1 MKRIYAVFL
10 SIALL
15 AIGSGFIFKATAQI
29 EKSFDDQ
36 NFVSTSLVI
45 SQLYGGGGSAGA
57 LFTNDFVEIFNRG
70 TSPVSLNGWSTQ
82 YASSGGTEF
91 LVTPLSNVTLQP
103 GQYYLI
109 QYASNGAVGATF
121 TPDFVAPPVTNNAG
135 NTFIPNLSGTTGKLA
150 LVNSV
155 VRLPAST
162 CPSSDPSIIDF
173 IGYGASASCFEGART
188 GDLSVATAAKRNGDG
203 CVDTDNNFSDF
214 SLVAPSPRNLTSP
227 AGSCNLGGIL
237 QAGGTVAPSTVA
249 PNAAALFRVS
259 VVPATSPASTGI
271 AVVGNLSNIGG
282 SAAQTFFDNG
292 TNGDVTP
299 NDNVF
304 SYSYTIP
311 TNQAGG
317 SFSLTAVATDAQ
329 TRTANVSFSL
339 TIAAQPANDNPLIFG
354 NPSNA
359 AVDVN
364 APLNYLMIK
373 PQYSLSYNRDKGE
386 PNWVAWRLDS
396 TWVGTAPRQDDFRP
410 DPDLPAGWYQVQT
423 SDYTGGGY
431 DRGHMCPSGD
441 RTRSVP
447 DNSGTFL
454 MTNFL
459 PQLAANNQGPW
470 EDFETY
476 CRTLAAAG
484 NEIYITSGGIGN
496 MGTVNN
502 AGRVVIP
509 QYTWKVAL
517 VLPNGDN
524 DLQRVGKTTR
534 VIALVVPNFLGTGL
548 NINDVWRKYRTSVDS
563 IEQLTGYNFF
573 PNVPMTT
580 QSLLERRRDT
590 Q

>member
-57 LFTNDFVEIFNRG
+57 LYTNDFVEIFNRG

-103 GQYYLI
+103 GQYYLV

-121 TPDFVAPPVTNNAG
+121 TPDFIAPPVTNNAG

-155 VRLPAST
+155 TRLPAST

-188 GDLSVATAAKRNGDG
+188 VDLSVTTAAKRNGDG
-203 CVDTDNNFSDF
+203 CIDTDNNFSDF
-214 SLVAPSPRNLTSP
+214 TIVAPNPRNITSP
-227 AGSCNLGGIL
+227 AGSCNLGGLL
-237 QAGGTVAPSTVA
+237 QAGGTVTPTTIA

-259 VVPATSPASTGI
+259 VVPATTPASTGI

-317 SFSLTAVATDAQ
+317 TFSVTAVATDAQ

-359 AVDVN
+359 VVDVN

-396 TWVGTAPRQDDFRP
+396 TWVGVAPRQDDFRP

-459 PQLAANNQGPW
+459 PQIAANNQGPW
-470 EDFETY
+470 EDFESY
-476 CRTLAAAG
+476 CRTLAAGG

-517 VLPNGDN
+517 VLPNGEN

-534 VIALVVPNFLGTGL
+534 VIALIVPNFLGTGL

-563 IEQLTGYNFF
+563 IEYLTGYNFF

>member
-10 SIALL
+10 SIAIL
-15 AIGSGFIFKATAQI
+15 AVGSGFIFKATAQT
-29 EKSFDDQ
+29 EKVSDEQ
-36 NFVSTSLVI
+36 NLVSTSLVI
-45 SQLYGGGGSAGA
+45 SQLYGGGGSANA
-57 LFTNDFVEIFNRG
+57 LFANDFVEIFNRG

-82 YASSGGTEF
+82 YASATGTEF

-109 QYASNGAVGATF
+109 QYASSGAVGTPL
-121 TPDFVAPPVTNNAG
+121 TPDVIAPAVTNNAG
-135 NTFIPNLSGTTGKLA
+135 ATFIPNLSGTTGKLA
-150 LVNSV
+150 LVNSTT
-155 VRLPAST
+155 RLPAST
-162 CPSSDPSIIDF
+162 CPSSDPSIVDF
-173 IGYGASASCFEGART
+173 IGYGASASCSEGTKT
-188 GDLSVATAAKRNGDG
+188 GDLSVTTAAKRNGDG
-203 CVDTDNNFSDF
+203 CIDTDNNVSDF
-214 SLVAPSPRNLTSP
+214 TIVAPNPRNLASP
-227 AGSCNLGGIL
+227 IGSCNLGGTL
-237 QAGGTVAPSTVA
+237 QASGSANPITVA
-249 PNAAALFRVS
+249 PNAATLLRVS
-259 VVPATSPASTGI
+259 VVPATTPASTSI
-271 AVVGNLSNIGG
+271 TVTGNLSNIGG
-282 SAAQTFFDNG
+282 SATQTFFDNG

-299 NDNVF
+299 NDNIF

-311 TNQAGG
+311 AAQAGG
-317 SFSLTAVATDAQ
+317 TFGLTAAATDAQ
-329 TRTANVSFSL
+329 ARTANVSFNV

-364 APLNYLMIK
+364 LPLNYLMIK

-396 TWVGTAPRQDDFRP
+396 TWVGSAPRQDDFRP

-423 SDYTGGGY
+423 TDYTGGGY

-447 DNSGTFL
+447 DNSATFL

-470 EDFETY
+470 EDFESY
-476 CRTLAAAG
+476 CRTLASGG

-502 AGRVVIP
+502 AGKVVIP
-509 QYTWKVAL
+509 QYTWKVAI

-524 DLQRVGKTTR
+524 DLQRVSKSTR
-534 VIALVVPNFLGTGL
+534 TIALIVPNFIGTGL

-563 IEQLTGYNFF
+563 IENLTGYNFF
-573 PNVPMTT
+573 SNIPINT
-580 QSLLERRRDT
+580 QSIIERRRDW

>member
-45 SQLYGGGGSAGA
+45 SQLYGGGGSANA
-57 LFTNDFVEIFNRG
+57 PYQNDFVELYNRG

-82 YASSGGTEF
+82 YASSTGTEF
-91 LVTPLSNVTLQP
+91 LVTPLTNVTIQP

-109 QYASNGAVGATF
+109 QYASNGVAGSVLS
-121 TPDFVAPPVTNNAG
+121 PDLVAPPVTNNAG
-135 NTFIPNLSGTTGKLA
+135 STFIPNLSGTTGKLA
-150 LVNSV
+150 LVNSIT
-155 VRLPAST
+155 RLPAST
-162 CPSSDPSIIDF
+162 CPSSDPSIVDF
-173 IGYGASASCFEGART
+173 IGYGAATSCFEGART
-188 GDLSVATAAKRNGDG
+188 GDLSVTTAAKRNSNG
-203 CVDTDNNFSDF
+203 CADTDNNAADF
-214 SLVAPSPRNLTSP
+214 SIVTPSPRNMASP
-227 AGSCNLGGIL
+227 LGSCDLGSIL
-237 QAGGTVAPSTVA
+237 QVSGSANPGTLAPGATTLMTVT
-249 PNAAALFRVS
+249 VI
-259 VVPATSPASTGI
+259 PAITPPSTGI
-271 AVVGNLSNIGG
+271 TVVGNLSPVGG
-282 SAAQTFFDNG
+282 SATQTFFDNG
-292 TNGDVTP
+292 TNGDVTA
-299 NDNVF
+299 NDNIF
-304 SYSYTIP
+304 SYSYAVP
-311 TNQAGG
+311 ANQIGG
-317 SFSLTAVATDAQ
+317 NFVITAVAADAQ
-329 TRTANVSFSL
+329 ARTASANFNLVVVAVSGS
-339 TIAAQPANDNPLIFG
+339 DNPLLFG

-359 AVDVN
+359 AVDIN

-396 TWVGTAPRQDDFRP
+396 SWIGSAPRQDDFRP
-410 DPDLPAGWYQVQT
+410 DPALPAGWYQVQT
-423 SDYTGGGY
+423 TDYTGGGY
-431 DRGHMCPSGD
+431 DRGHMSPSGD
-441 RTRSVP
+441 RTRSIP
-447 DNSGTFL
+447 DNSATFL

-470 EDFETY
+470 EDFESY
-476 CRTLAAAG
+476 CRTLAGGG

-534 VIALVVPNFLGTGL
+534 VIALIVPNFLGTGL

-563 IEQLTGYNFF
+563 IEYLTGYNFF